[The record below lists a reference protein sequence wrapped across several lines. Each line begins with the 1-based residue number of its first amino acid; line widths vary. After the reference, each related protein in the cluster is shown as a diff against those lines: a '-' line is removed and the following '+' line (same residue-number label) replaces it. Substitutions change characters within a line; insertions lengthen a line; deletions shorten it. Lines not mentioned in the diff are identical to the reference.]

1 MGKKIVIDP
10 VTRIEGHL
18 KIEVE
23 VKDGK
28 VVDAHSTGALF
39 RGFEIILKDRDPRD
53 ASQITQRICG
63 VCPTS
68 HASASVRALDSAF
81 KVKPPKNGRVL
92 RNIILGSD
100 YAWDHVL
107 HFYHLAALDYVKGP
121 ETEPFIPR
129 YDGDYRLDEKTNQ
142 VAVNQYLEALK
153 IKALGHEL
161 TAMWGGKGPIVQGM
175 VVGGATAIPTREE
188 ISGYKERAGKVIDFI
203 ANTYLPTVYLI
214 GGAYKDLFNVG
225 TGCKNFLSYGVFPL
239 DNKENAFLLKRGVY
253 TNGKD
258 YPLAVK
264 EIKEFVAHSWYDNRT
279 TGKNPVEGETVPLP
293 GKKGAYSYIK
303 AARYKGLPHEV
314 GPLARMWITNPVLSK
329 QANRFLGIDES
340 KDVRMR
346 DLGEKAFSIMGRHVA
361 RAEEGY
367 MVARALGQW
376 LDELTPGEPGVI
388 MKPVPKSGQ
397 GFGLSEAPRGSV
409 GHWIKIDNSKIAKYQ
424 VIAPTTWNASPRDD
438 KGQRG
443 PIEEALIGTP
453 VPDPENPF
461 NVVRVIRSFD
471 P

>member
-28 VVDAHSTGALF
+28 VVDARSTGALF
-39 RGFEIILKDRDPRD
+39 RGFEIILKNRDPRD

-68 HASASVRALDSAF
+68 HATASVRTLDAAF

-100 YAWDHVL
+100 YAWDHPL

-153 IKALGHEL
+153 IKEIGHQL
-161 TAMWGGKGPIVQGM
+161 TAIWGGKGPIVQGM
-175 VVGGATAIPTREE
+175 VVGGATATVSKEE
-188 ISGYKERAGKVIDFI
+188 IATYKEKAQKVVDFI
-203 ANTYLPTVYLI
+203 VNTYLPTVYLI
-214 GGAYKDLFNVG
+214 GGAYKDLFDVG
-225 TGCKNFLSYGVFPL
+225 VGCKNVLSYGVFPL
-239 DNKENAFLLKRGVY
+239 DDADKTFLLKSGSY

-258 YPLAVK
+258 HPLDVK
-264 EIKEFVAHSWYDNRT
+264 EINEFVANSWYDNST
-279 TGKNPVEGETVPLP
+279 TGKNPAVGETLPLP

-303 AARYKGLPHEV
+303 AVRYKGLPHEV
-314 GPLARMWITNPVLSK
+314 GPLARMWVTNPVLSK
-329 QANRFLGIDES
+329 NANKFLGIDPA

-346 DLGEKAFSIMGRHVA
+346 DLGDKAFSIMGRHVA

-367 MVARALGQW
+367 LVAKALVGW
-376 LDELTPGEPGVI
+376 LDELTPGAKGVN
-388 MKPVPKSGQ
+388 MKPVPKKGK

-409 GHWIKIDNSKIAKYQ
+409 GHWIEIENAKIARYQ
-424 VIAPTTWNASPRDD
+424 IIAPTTWNASPCDD

-453 VPDPENPF
+453 VPDPENPL